1 MAILFKLSRD
11 GNNYYAAPFG
21 KPRFLVGKRTTYQD
35 NVGLYNLAKAAGAI
49 YQPEDYVAQY
59 GNWAHFIAP
68 TVACESNGS
77 FFCLNTYDRAK
88 FTFGFMQYAAHVP
101 NGDFVQFFRR
111 LLAQPEALEYF
122 PDLQVINN
130 RIFLYRNGQVIQ
142 LENNQTTQPLM
153 DYFNPSLNEV
163 EDAELLNSAR
173 LIHWA
178 TESAAHRDLQVAV
191 AVEQARSNLRLYHR
205 RYNLDQAPDRICL
218 AICDIRHQGRARSE
232 QIIQA
237 LNTGGNY
244 DRAFVNLLAL
254 GKEHYPTRV
263 NTLRNE
269 ITRLTGTGLM
279 GAMVYNPSRGDFEA

>member
-35 NVGLYNLAKAAGAI
+35 NVGLYNLAKVAGTL

-68 TVACESNGS
+68 TAACESNGS

-111 LLAQPEALEYF
+111 LLAQPGALEYF

-130 RIFLYRNGQVIQ
+130 RIFLYRNGQMIQ

-153 DYFNPSLNEV
+153 DYFNPSLSEV
-163 EDAELLNSAR
+163 EDAEILNAAR

-178 TESAAHRDLQVAV
+178 TESAAHRDLPG
-191 AVEQARSNLRLYHR
+191 SH
-205 RYNLDQAPDRICL
+205 C
-218 AICDIRHQGRARSE
+218 H
-232 QIIQA
+232 
-237 LNTGGNY
+237 
-244 DRAFVNLLAL
+244 
-254 GKEHYPTRV
+254 
-263 NTLRNE
+263 
-269 ITRLTGTGLM
+269 
-279 GAMVYNPSRGDFEA
+279 